1 MKALIATALIA
12 SASVLAPVAVAAQ
25 DKAEA
30 QDPAASQDTADD
42 GGEKINQLII
52 YGDDECP
59 KSTANEITVC
69 ARMDESERYRI
80 PKDLRQSD
88 SPENVPWTNRVKS
101 FEAVGDFGPLS
112 CSAVGLGGELG
123 CTAKTI
129 EAAYEAK
136 RQGNSVKMA
145 ELVAKAREE
154 RLSQIDADAAATQA
168 RVEVLEKAYEE
179 RLKKE
184 DAAKAAADADNAVD
198 GADPSTSASD
208 DLAKPPSD

>member
-1 MKALIATALIA
+1 MKALTALAMIA
-12 SASVLAPVAVAAQ
+12 SASALVPVAAAAQ
-25 DKAEA
+25 DNDATQA
-30 QDPAASQDTADD
+30 PAASQDSADD

-52 YGDDECP
+52 YGDDDCP

-69 ARMDESERYRI
+69 ARLDESERYRI
-80 PKDLRQSD
+80 PKDLRDSD

-136 RQGNSVKMA
+136 KQGNSVKMA

-168 RVEVLEKAYEE
+168 RVEELEKAYEE

-184 DAAKAAADADNAVD
+184 DAAQAAAEADNAVE
-198 GADPSTSASD
+198 GADTESNAGD
-208 DLAKPPSD
+208 DLAKPPAD

>member
-1 MKALIATALIA
+1 MKALTALAMIA
-12 SASVLAPVAVAAQ
+12 SASALVPVAAAAQ
-25 DKAEA
+25 DKDGVQA
-30 QDPAASQDTADD
+30 PVASPDSADTD
-42 GGEKINQLII
+42 GEKINQLII
-52 YGDDECP
+52 YGEDECP

-69 ARMDESERYRI
+69 ARLDESERYRI
-80 PKDLRQSD
+80 PKDLRGSD

-136 RQGNSVKMA
+136 KQGNSVKMG

-168 RVEVLEKAYEE
+168 RVEELEKAYEE
-179 RLKKE
+179 RLKQE
-184 DAAKAAADADNAVD
+184 DAAKAAAEADNAVEGTD
-198 GADPSTSASD
+198 SGASAGD
-208 DLAKPPSD
+208 DLAKPPAD